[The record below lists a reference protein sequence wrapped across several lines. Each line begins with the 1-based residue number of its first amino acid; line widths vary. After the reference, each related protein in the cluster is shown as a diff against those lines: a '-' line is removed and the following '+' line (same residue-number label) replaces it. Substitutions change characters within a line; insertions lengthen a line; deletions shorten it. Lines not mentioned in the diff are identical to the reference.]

1 MLGAA
6 IPLANKLLSGR
17 LRGTPWEHTVRKG
30 LIIRMEGKKSTSLV
44 GQTQGQSLIDYYGT
58 NLGKAGIVKR
68 LGTAIKADFN
78 EAKDMA
84 TSPFMGA
91 AKGFKARYDALFTQD
106 GFGKAGNMMLFMYN
120 PTSWSRTV
128 TAGIQQIDIP
138 GNKPSFHQT
147 HIPPQKFTLNLL
159 LDNSL
164 WNNADG
170 VLAGLADS
178 AIGLIPGVR
187 EVQMYQNIPGL
198 DPFDDQYAS
207 LAPIIAWYEQLA
219 TVHPTTKRLP
229 EVWIT
234 YQDLSAWCIV
244 ESVTTEIL
252 RSDFRQN
259 INRAMLTLS
268 FIVLYNSNLENIN
281 GTIRSTVFSTG
292 DGVVTR
298 ET

>member
-6 IPLANKLLSGR
+6 VPLANKLLSGR

-30 LIIRMEGKKSTSLV
+30 LIIRMEGNSTILANQNVAASSLA
-44 GQTQGQSLIDYYGT
+44 DYYGT
-58 NLGKAGIVKR
+58 ALGKAGIIKR

-78 EAKDMA
+78 EAKSMA

-91 AKGFKARYDALFTQD
+91 AKGFKARYDALFMNNNGIGD
-106 GFGKAGNMMLFMYN
+106 MMLFMYN
-120 PTSWSRTV
+120 PTSWSRVT

-147 HIPPQKFTLNLL
+147 HIPPQKFQISLL
-159 LDNSL
+159 LDSSL
-164 WNNADG
+164 WNNIDG
-170 VLAGLADS
+170 VLSGLADS
-178 AIGLIPGVR
+178 AIGLIPGIR
-187 EVQMYQNIPGL
+187 EAQFYQNIPGL

-207 LAPIIAWYEQLA
+207 LAPIIAWYEMLA
-219 TVHPTTKRLP
+219 TPHPRTKRLP

-234 YQDLSAWCIV
+234 YQDMSAWCLV
-244 ESVTTEIL
+244 DSVTTEIL

-259 INRAMLTLS
+259 INRAMITLS
-268 FIVLYNSNLENIN
+268 FIVLYNSNLENDA
-281 GTIRSTVFSTG
+281 GRVKSTVFSTG

-298 ET
+298 EM